1 MVWFGPNCFLYKIF
15 MDFHADFTSADASR
29 HRMILPPLASRAV
42 LPALGG
48 SAGRLGVPLASVNEA
63 PASLTSLLLALNDG
77 ESTRPVSDIFENPAA
92 AAYIAVLWVL
102 FGGLAYLAYGDYQQ
116 RQRKSEGLAQME
128 TCALASALPK
138 RTHTLAHACTRMAC
152 PAAEHLSSCRAF
164 SSCPLHSSTLP
175 STRDAD
181 AADLREQGKEEEASV
196 MESELRRIK
205 AGERRERRVQKQ
217 KASAATVNERE
228 GNRFER
234 RVVKTRGMGEEEE
247 GGNAKRRKPS
257 ARRSSRRSKQS
268 KR

>member
-1 MVWFGPNCFLYKIF
+1 MRT
-15 MDFHADFTSADASR
+15 ATTSSGRGRVRASHKWR
-29 HRMILPPLASRAV
+29 HVRS
-42 LPALGG
+42 PALCP
-48 SAGRLGVPLASVNEA
+48 SARTRL
-63 PASLTSLLLALNDG
+63 
-77 ESTRPVSDIFENPAA
+77 
-92 AAYIAVLWVL
+92 
-102 FGGLAYLAYGDYQQ
+102 
-116 RQRKSEGLAQME
+116 
-128 TCALASALPK
+128 
-138 RTHTLAHACTRMAC
+138 HTLAHAWHVQLPSIC
-152 PAAEHLSSCRAF
+152 PAAEHL

>member
-1 MVWFGPNCFLYKIF
+1 
-15 MDFHADFTSADASR
+15 
-29 HRMILPPLASRAV
+29 
-42 LPALGG
+42 
-48 SAGRLGVPLASVNEA
+48 
-63 PASLTSLLLALNDG
+63 
-77 ESTRPVSDIFENPAA
+77 
-92 AAYIAVLWVL
+92 
-102 FGGLAYLAYGDYQQ
+102 
-116 RQRKSEGLAQME
+116 
-128 TCALASALPK
+128 
-138 RTHTLAHACTRMAC
+138 
-152 PAAEHLSSCRAF
+152 
-164 SSCPLHSSTLP
+164 
-175 STRDAD
+175 
-181 AADLREQGKEEEASV
+181 